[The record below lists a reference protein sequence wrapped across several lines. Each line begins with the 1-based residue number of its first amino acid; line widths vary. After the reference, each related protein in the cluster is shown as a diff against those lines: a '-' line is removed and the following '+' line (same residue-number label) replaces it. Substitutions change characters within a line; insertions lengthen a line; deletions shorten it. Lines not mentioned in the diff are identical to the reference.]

1 MERSWG
7 YRLGGSLGRAEPKGE
22 WERIAVVSAQPE
34 SKAFP
39 ESSFEFHTELSQA
52 E

>member
-1 MERSWG
+1 MG
-7 YRLGGSLGRAEPKGE
+7 A
-22 WERIAVVSAQPE
+22 IAVVSAQ